1 MTKTAEIVKTEVSL
15 REKIALAIVTS
26 YFQTFLDSQS
36 KDDLLLGEK
45 CAQENFIKRFLS
57 CKDTAG
63 CCQLLSISPSALGVY
78 LNEVSSNQLRLA
90 ASPMKK
96 DKIELLKK
104 LEQAISSL
112 KKPEDPEVG
121 SLSLTV
127 IKKQFAGMLGPTLR
141 PNMKT
146 NLEMFITDFVKE
158 GRGLRFKA
166 DEITD
171 FLVEIF
177 HELGYTDV
185 AIPNPKPQFRFP
197 LPVPNQVS

>member
-36 KDDLLLGEK
+36 KSDCLLGGRRLPEK
-45 CAQENFIKRFLS
+45 FIKGFLH
-57 CKDTAG
+57 CKDIAA
-63 CCQLLSISPSALGVY
+63 CCEMIGVSPVELELFLYEISLGQASASATRTEWLERI
-78 LNEVSSNQLRLA
+78 EV
-90 ASPMKK
+90 
-96 DKIELLKK
+96 LK
-104 LEQAISSL
+104 QDVASL
-112 KKPEDPEVG
+112 KKPADLEVG
-121 SLSLTV
+121 VLSLTV
-127 IKKQFAGMLGPTLR
+127 IKKQFAGLLGPTLR

-158 GRGLRFKA
+158 GRDLGFKA

-177 HELGYTDV
+177 HELGYADV

-197 LPVPNQVS
+197 LPIPNQVS